1 MGKIFPLPSSL
12 EPLAWNLEPQHQSA
26 KSVKSFQSRTLLV
39 AELSSCLAKCYK
51 QRRKVNSGESAL
63 VLYSPQ
69 VEPTQQQNLSP
80 IDGFAAR
87 HIGPTP
93 SEIQQMLD
101 VLGISSLD
109 ELIDKTVPAAIRISG
124 GLQLPAAQSE
134 YSALAELKEIA
145 AKNQVFRSYIGTG
158 YHDCITPPVIQR
170 NILENPGWYTAYT
183 PYQAEIAQG
192 RLEALLNFQTM
203 IIDLTGLEIANAS
216 LLDEGTAAAEAMA
229 VSYGA
234 SKNKAKAF
242 FVSQDCHPQTVEVV
256 QTRAKP
262 LGIEV
267 IVGDHQSFEFDRTI
281 FGALVQYPATD
292 GAIYDYTDF
301 IRSAHEVGAL
311 VTVAA
316 DILSLCLLTPPG
328 EFGADI
334 AVGSTQRF
342 GVPMGFGG
350 PHAAY
355 FATREEFKRQ
365 VPGRIVGVSK
375 DANGKS
381 ALRLALQTREQHIR
395 REKATSNIC
404 TAQVLLAVMAS
415 MYAVYHGPSGLKDIA
430 EKVWS
435 LTALLA
441 SGLRSFGYKIGS
453 QPFFD
458 TLRVELGDKP
468 LSELLEA
475 AKVRKINLRVFDDST
490 VGITLDETV
499 TTEDVQELWKIF
511 AQDKDYIRA
520 DGQNALNIPLDADAL
535 NSYLTLPDFCDRTS
549 SYLAHPIFNSYHS
562 ETELLRYLHR
572 LEAKD
577 LSLNTSMIPLGSCT
591 MKLNATAEMMPVTWA
606 EFGKIHPFAPRDQ
619 TRGYQKMFVQLEQW
633 LAEITG
639 FAGISLQPNA
649 GSQGEYAGLLVIR
662 QYHEHRGESHRN
674 ICLIPQSAHGTNPA
688 SAVMAGMKVVAVECD
703 SQGNIDV
710 ADLHKKAE
718 KHKKELAALM
728 VTYPST
734 HGVFEEEIKEI
745 CEIVHNCGGQVYMDG
760 ANMNAQVGLCRPGDF
775 GADVCHLNLHK
786 TFCIPHGG
794 GGPGMGPIGVM
805 SHLVEFLPSHSILN
819 SQHSTVNSQQS
830 TVGAVSAAPW
840 GSASILTISWMY
852 IRMMGGVG
860 LTEATKVAIL
870 NANYMAH
877 RLASYYPVLYKGKAG
892 LVAHECILD
901 LRSLKKSAAIEVE
914 DIAKRLMDYG
924 YHAPTVSWP
933 VAGTVMVEPTES
945 ESKQEL
951 DRFCDAMI
959 AIRGE
964 IAEIEKGNV
973 DAQNNVLKNAPHT
986 AESLMVDE
994 WNRPYTRAQAAYPA
1008 PWTREHKFWPA
1019 VGRIDNAFGDRNFVC
1034 SCLPMEAYSQG

>member
-1 MGKIFPLPSSL
+1 M
-12 EPLAWNLEPQHQSA
+12 E
-26 KSVKSFQSRTLLV
+26 
-39 AELSSCLAKCYK
+39 
-51 QRRKVNSGESAL
+51 
-63 VLYSPQ
+63 
-69 VEPTQQQNLSP
+69 
-80 IDGFAAR
+80 GFGGR

-93 SEIQQMLD
+93 SEIQQMLE

-109 ELIDKTVPAAIRISG
+109 ELIDKTVPAAIRIQQP
-124 GLQLPAAQSE
+124 LQLPAAKSE
-134 YSALAELKEIA
+134 YAALAELKEIA

-158 YHDCITPPVIQR
+158 YHDCITPPVIGR

-229 VSYGA
+229 VSYGV
-234 SKNKAKAF
+234 SKNKGKAF
-242 FVSQDCHPQTVEVV
+242 FVAQDCHPQTIEVV

-262 LGIEV
+262 LDIEV

-281 FGALVQYPATD
+281 FGALLQYPATD

-316 DILSLCLLTPPG
+316 DILSLCLLKPPG

-342 GVPMGFGG
+342 GIPLGFGG

-404 TAQVLLAVMAS
+404 TAQVLLAVMAG
-415 MYAVYHGPSGLKDIA
+415 MYAVYHGPQGLKEIA
-430 EKVWS
+430 EKVRD

-441 SGLRSFGYKIGS
+441 SGLKSLGYKIGTE
-453 QPFFD
+453 PFFD
-458 TLRVELGDKP
+458 TLRVELGDKQ
-468 LSELLEA
+468 LSEILESA
-475 AKVRKINLRVFDDST
+475 QNYQINLRVFDEKT
-490 VGITLDETV
+490 VGISLDETV
-499 TTEDVQELWKIF
+499 TADDVKKLLAIF
-511 AQDKDYIRA
+511 AEKKDVINA
-520 DGQNALNIPLDADAL
+520 DGDIFVSMSLDADDFSSSL
-535 NSYLTLPDFCDRTS
+535 VYPVFCDRTS
-549 SYLAHPIFNSYHS
+549 SYLTHPVFNSYHS
-562 ETELLRYLHR
+562 ETELLRYMHR

-591 MKLNATAEMMPVTWA
+591 MKLNATAEMLPVSWP
-606 EFGKIHPFAPRDQ
+606 EFSKIHPFAPSHQ
-619 TRGYQKMFVQLEQW
+619 TRGYQMMFVQLEQW

-688 SAVMAGMKVVAVECD
+688 SAVMAGMKVVAVDCD
-703 SQGNIDV
+703 CQGNIDV
-710 ADLHKKAE
+710 SDLQKKAD
-718 KHKKELAALM
+718 KHKNELAALM

-734 HGVFEEEIKEI
+734 HGVFEAEITEI

-805 SHLVEFLPSHSILN
+805 PHLVEFLPSTDAELRTYPP
-819 SQHSTVNSQQS
+819 QPRAGTGAPPLQS
-830 TVGAVSAAPW
+830 GGSKIESVGAVSAAPW

-860 LTEATKVAIL
+860 LTDATKVAIL
-870 NANYMAH
+870 NANYMAK
-877 RLASYYPVLYKGKAG
+877 RLESYYPVLYKGKSG

-901 LRSLKKSAAIEVE
+901 LRLLKKTAGIEVE

-964 IAEIEKGNV
+964 IGEIEKGNV

-994 WNRPYTRAQAAYPA
+994 WNHPYTRAEAAYPA

-1034 SCLPMEAYSQG
+1034 SCLPMEAYT

>member
-1 MGKIFPLPSSL
+1 M
-12 EPLAWNLEPQHQSA
+12 
-26 KSVKSFQSRTLLV
+26 
-39 AELSSCLAKCYK
+39 
-51 QRRKVNSGESAL
+51 

-69 VEPTQQQNLSP
+69 VEPSQQQNLSP
-80 IDGFAAR
+80 INGFAGR

-93 SEIQQMLD
+93 SEIQQMLN

-109 ELIDKTVPAAIRISG
+109 ELIDKTVPAAIRISAP
-124 GLQLPAAQSE
+124 LQLPEAQSE
-134 YSALAELKEIA
+134 YAALAQLKEIS

-158 YHDCITPPVIQR
+158 YHDCITPPVIGR

-234 SKNKAKAF
+234 CKNKGKAF
-242 FVSQDCHPQTVEVV
+242 FVAQDCHPQTIQVV

-267 IVGDHQSFEFDRTI
+267 LVGDHQSFEFDRTI
-281 FGALVQYPATD
+281 FGALLQYPATN

-301 IRSAHEVGAL
+301 IRSAHKVGAL

-342 GVPMGFGG
+342 GVPLGFGG

-415 MYAVYHGPSGLKDIA
+415 MYAVYHGPSGLRDIA

-441 SGLRSFGYKIGS
+441 SGLTSFGYKIGS

-468 LSELLEA
+468 LSELLA
-475 AKVRKINLRVFDDST
+475 TAKIRQINLRVFDDAT

-499 TTEDVQELWKIF
+499 TVEDVQELWEIF
-511 AQDKDYIRA
+511 SQNKDYVRA
-520 DGQNALNIPLDADAL
+520 PGLSALNIPLDADAL

-549 SYLAHPIFNSYHS
+549 SYLTHPVFNSHHS
-562 ETELLRYLHR
+562 ETELLRYMHR

-591 MKLNATAEMMPVTWA
+591 MKLNATAEMLPVSWP
-606 EFGKIHPFAPRDQ
+606 EFSKIHPFAPSHQ
-619 TRGYQKMFVQLEQW
+619 TRGYQMMFVQLEQW

-662 QYHEHRGESHRN
+662 QYHESRGESHRN

-688 SAVMAGMKVVAVECD
+688 SAVMAGMKVVAVDCD

-710 ADLHKKAE
+710 SDLHKKAE
-718 KHKKELAALM
+718 KHKNELAALM

-734 HGVFEEEIKEI
+734 HGVFESEIKEI

-805 SHLVEFLPSHSILN
+805 SHLGEFLPSHSLLN
-819 SQHSTVNSQQS
+819 SQQSTVNSQQS

-870 NANYMAH
+870 NANYMAK
-877 RLASYYPVLYKGKAG
+877 RLESYYPVLYKGKSG

-901 LRSLKKSAAIEVE
+901 LRLLKKTAGIEVE

-994 WNRPYTRAQAAYPA
+994 WNCPYTRAEAAYPTA
-1008 PWTREHKFWPA
+1008 WTREHKFWPA

-1034 SCLPMEAYSQG
+1034 SCLPMEAYTQG